1 VLNLVQGQDEGVRFL
16 RLVVEGKFVS
26 PLLLVGPSGT
36 GKRFAVLQGVREM
49 FCQGTKDDS
58 CSCES
63 CYQLG
68 KDIHADLRVLQA
80 GDSDIGVD
88 EIRKVTD
95 ISGELPYAAPYR
107 VFVIDGADRMTL
119 SAANALLKTLES
131 PPASV
136 RFFLLAESYGRVIP
150 TIRSRC
156 GLVSFRPLP
165 EAYILAEIQRF
176 ETDDAKALVYSR
188 LGEGS
193 VGRAVQFWGSG
204 RLSLRDKVLSILRSA
219 RNKDLPGV
227 FLSLGELEK
236 DLPLALNLI
245 DLLLHDVTVLE
256 YDASRVVNTD
266 LVGALKELKTG
277 VPLDAWDRLRC
288 SLRDA
293 LTKYQRVKINLPFH
307 VKSIFAEH
315 FFAG

>member
-36 GKRFAVLQGVREM
+36 GKRFAVLQSVREM
-49 FCQGTKDDS
+49 FCQGTKEDS
-58 CSCES
+58 CTCVS
-63 CYQLG
+63 CYQLEKG
-68 KDIHADLRVLQA
+68 IHADLTVLQA
-80 GDSDIGVD
+80 GDSDIGVG
-88 EIRKVTD
+88 EIRELTD
-95 ISGELPYAAPYR
+95 LSGQFPYSAPVR
-107 VFVIDGADRMTL
+107 VFIVDGADRMTL

-131 PPASV
+131 PPSSV

-165 EAYILAEIQRF
+165 EAYVLAEIQRF
-176 ETDDAKALVYSR
+176 ETDPAKALVYSR

-193 VGRAVQFWGSG
+193 VGRAVQLWGSG
-204 RLSLRDKVLSILRSA
+204 RLSLRDKVFSILRSA
-219 RNKDLPGV
+219 KGRDLPGV
-227 FLSLGELEK
+227 FMSLGELEK
-236 DLPLALNLI
+236 DLPLALSFI
-245 DLLLHDVTVLE
+245 DLLLHDVIVLE
-256 YDASRVVNTD
+256 YNPSKVVNTD
-266 LVGALKELKTG
+266 LVESVKELKVG
-277 VPLDAWDRLRC
+277 VPLASWERLRC

-293 LTKYQRVKINLPFH
+293 LSKYQRVKINLPFH
-307 VKSIFAEH
+307 VKSAFAEH